1 MSSLS
6 YLLGQTS
13 DGTDVVPTNDGTTTT
28 QKDYL
33 GELFDN
39 PIRIFLLINNFVGA
53 ITTIAVQDKSS
64 LDVVNIMTNAVNKY
78 IAKTVQSANP
88 SSGKPALQQSS
99 DDLDT
104 AKGYITQIGYLV
116 DAYRFTSVGTL
127 LFGLLVLLKMPSSFA
142 DTLGLYATITLS
154 LGIISVLLFIANVV
168 VLSIFADKVGELAQ
182 SQDATNI
189 LKSEYR
195 TIFFRWAFL
204 NTMPSVGNYVYL
216 RLLQ

>member
-64 LDVVNIMTNAVNKY
+64 LDVVSIMTNAVNKY
-78 IAKTVQSANP
+78 IGKTVQSANP
-88 SSGKPALQQSS
+88 SSGKPVLQQTA
-99 DDLDT
+99 DDLAT
-104 AKGYITQIGYLV
+104 A
-116 DAYRFTSVGTL
+116 
-127 LFGLLVLLKMPSSFA
+127 
-142 DTLGLYATITLS
+142 
-154 LGIISVLLFIANVV
+154 
-168 VLSIFADKVGELAQ
+168 
-182 SQDATNI
+182 
-189 LKSEYR
+189 
-195 TIFFRWAFL
+195 
-204 NTMPSVGNYVYL
+204 
-216 RLLQ
+216 